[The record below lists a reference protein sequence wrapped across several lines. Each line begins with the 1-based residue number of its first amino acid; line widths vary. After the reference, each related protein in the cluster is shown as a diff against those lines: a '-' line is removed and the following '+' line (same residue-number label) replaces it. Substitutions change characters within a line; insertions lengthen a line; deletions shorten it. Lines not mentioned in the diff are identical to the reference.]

1 MRKIIYSFLIL
12 VIFTTFAFSQNK
24 RLVKTKL
31 TKSQKLEL
39 KREKFDPKRNP
50 NDDLQTAIIRAT
62 AENKRI
68 IIDIGGEWCGW
79 CIQMDN
85 YFLQHKDLA
94 KLRDKN
100 FIWVKVNMSEGNEN
114 KEFLGKYPKISGYPH
129 LYVLEKDG
137 SVLHSQNTSDIEEP
151 DLPIVVPS
159 DVKDKQ
165 AFLKKEQER
174 RKQRSYDLTKFT
186 EFLKRWT
193 LAQTTK

>member
-1 MRKIIYSFLIL
+1 M
-12 VIFTTFAFSQNK
+12 
-24 RLVKTKL
+24 
-31 TKSQKLEL
+31 
-39 KREKFDPKRNP
+39 
-50 NDDLQTAIIRAT
+50 QTAIIRAT

-114 KEFLGKYPKISGYPH
+114 KEFLGKYPKISGHPH

-159 DVKDKQ
+159 DVKDKTG
-165 AFLKKEQER
+165 FLE
-174 RKQRSYDLTKFT
+174 
-186 EFLKRWT
+186 KRAGKTQTAKLRFDEIYRILET
-193 LAQTTK
+193 LDARPNHKINKTFVFG